1 MHRLSHLGHGWVV
14 CKEQFRGLDQNMSL
28 DFPLIAFGL
37 GLGAVCGFFNAAA
50 SGGSA
55 VMFPALL
62 AVGIP
67 ADVANATARL
77 PILLGST
84 TALWSFERAKLIPWQ
99 SVLQLSIV
107 FLPFSLLGAEIATTM
122 NTSISLLLIRIS
134 VLIALSFLL
143 IRPQQ
148 LLKNRSDDGHKA
160 HIQTPLPLWLLTAFC
175 GFWAGLIIVDAAI
188 FLLLS
193 LVLVGGISLRQAV
206 PVKTGMVFL
215 FSISTFLIF
224 ARSGKVEWQI
234 GIPMVVGSIFGSLIG
249 ARLVMSQYANQWVYR
264 CLIVIVLIE
273 TVRLFL

>member
-1 MHRLSHLGHGWVV
+1 
-14 CKEQFRGLDQNMSL
+14 MSIDL
-28 DFPLIAFGL
+28 PLIAFGL
-37 GLGAVCGFFNAAA
+37 GLGVICGFFNAVA

-62 AVGIP
+62 AMGLP

-84 TALWSFERAKLIPWQ
+84 TALWSFERAKLIPWP
-99 SVLQLSIV
+99 SVFQLSIV

-122 NTSISLLLIRIS
+122 NTSVSLLLIRIS
-134 VLIALSFLL
+134 VLGALAFLL

-148 LLKNRSDDGHKA
+148 LLKGRPDDGQKA
-160 HIQTPLPLWLLTAFC
+160 SLQASLPLWLLTAFC

-193 LVLVGGISLRQAV
+193 LVLAGGISLRQAV

-215 FSISTFLIF
+215 FSLCTFLIF
-224 ARSGKVEWQI
+224 ARSGKVEWQV
-234 GIPMVVGSIFGSLIG
+234 GIPMVIGSIAGSFVG
-249 ARLVMSQYANQWVYR
+249 AKMAMSQHANQWVYR
-264 CLIVIVLIE
+264 FLISIVAIE
-273 TVRLFL
+273 SLRLLL